1 MADKA
6 DRSGKTYDG
15 PEKSALE
22 TLSGQYVG
30 PFEAHLAALGESASD
45 SIPERLRESMFYSL
59 GAGGKRLRPA
69 LCLAAAERCG
79 VDPGKAMPMA
89 AAVEFMHTASLIHD
103 DLPCMDD
110 DDFRRGRPTNHKVFG
125 ECLALIAGDALMT
138 WSFGYAL
145 SHLPSLGVPHDR
157 VVRAVNI
164 LSEASGP
171 AGMCGGQTL
180 DADRE
185 SRLPERDFVYRI
197 AGAKT
202 AALIRAAVVS
212 GAMLG
217 DIPDT
222 TLQCY
227 YDYGTH
233 LGLAFQIVDDILDVT
248 ATREELGKTPKKD
261 EAQDKITFVS
271 AYGLEEARK
280 LALEESEEA
289 ERSIE
294 QLFPEGDLL
303 MELARSLACRSS

>member
-1 MADKA
+1 MADKNCK
-6 DRSGKTYDG
+6 SGEGDG
-15 PEKSALE
+15 RSALRI
-22 TLSGQYVG
+22 LSEQYVG
-30 PFEAHLAALGESASD
+30 PFEEHLTEICDNMPD
-45 SIPERLRESMFYSL
+45 SVPERLAESMLYSL
-59 GAGGKRLRPA
+59 RAGGKRLRPA

-79 VDPGKAMPMA
+79 VDPEKALPMA
-89 AAVEFMHTASLIHD
+89 AAVEFLHTASLIHD
-103 DLPCMDD
+103 DMPCMDD
-110 DDFRRGRPTNHKVFG
+110 DDYRRGQPTNHRAFG
-125 ECLALIAGDALMT
+125 ESMALIAGDALMI
-138 WSFGYAL
+138 WAFGYAL
-145 SHLPSLGVPHDR
+145 SHLPAQGIPNDR

-171 AGMCGGQTL
+171 GGMCGGQVL
-180 DADRE
+180 DTDRE
-185 SRLPERDFVYRI
+185 SRTADRDFVYRI

-202 AALIRAAVVS
+202 AALIRASVVS

-248 ATREELGKTPKKD
+248 ATREELGKTPRKD
-261 EAQDKITFVS
+261 ENQDKMTFVS
-271 AYGLEEARK
+271 VYGLDEARR

-289 ERSIE
+289 ERSLE

-303 MELARSLACRSS
+303 IDLARSLACRGS